1 MTNQTERTAIPEALP
16 AGAAIPPKKQNKG
29 LSARTKQ
36 KIKQN
41 IVGYLYVMPVILGVL
56 IFTAFPVVYAFVASF
71 FEGTLYFDDLGVF
84 RGLKNYT
91 DIFTNFTYRKEFLQ
105 TLKITFGYAAVSI
118 PLTLVLGFL
127 LAVLLN
133 SELKGMR
140 IYRVIYYLP
149 VLIPPICS
157 GLLWGR
163 ITDPQ
168 IGVLNA
174 LLAKVGITG
183 LTWFKAAKSSM
194 PSFVFINMFGL
205 GGNMI
210 LWLAQLKNVP
220 RSLYES
226 AQLDG
231 ASKARQLFTITIPM
245 CAPMILYNTITSII
259 GVLQTYSQVVMLVGD
274 GQGVQNSL
282 FFYVSNIYNYR
293 VNKFGYA
300 CALSFILFL
309 IIGVLSF
316 FVMKMNKFIYYSE
329 EG

>member
-1 MTNQTERTAIPEALP
+1 M
-16 AGAAIPPKKQNKG
+16 
-29 LSARTKQ
+29 
-36 KIKQN
+36 
-41 IVGYLYVMPVILGVL
+41 
-56 IFTAFPVVYAFVASF
+56 
-71 FEGTLYFDDLGVF
+71 
-84 RGLKNYT
+84 
-91 DIFTNFTYRKEFLQ
+91 
-105 TLKITFGYAAVSI
+105 
-118 PLTLVLGFL
+118 
-127 LAVLLN
+127 
-133 SELKGMR
+133 
-140 IYRVIYYLP
+140 
-149 VLIPPICS
+149 
-157 GLLWGR
+157 
-163 ITDPQ
+163 
-168 IGVLNA
+168 
-174 LLAKVGITG
+174 GITG

-245 CAPMILYNTITSII
+245 CAPMILYNTIMSII